1 MSEVTDTIKAHH
13 REIAKRMN
21 ATTERA
27 VRTGSPADLDAL
39 LAFLHEDLLP
49 HASGEEAHLYPAI
62 DRLVPGTFQPTATMR
77 IDHEHIQAHARMI
90 SAAAARM
97 RTPKDA
103 IDASGARETLREL
116 VTRLAALIDVHLEKE
131 ERVYLPFIES
141 ALGADAQ
148 QRLLEEIHE
157 TAAASTNEEPSLD
170 VRPIAHQERHR
181 RIFDTFG
188 ALADGASFVLVVD
201 HDPQPLRRHFDLTVP
216 GRYSWEYLEQGPEWR
231 IRIGRQPEVARST

>member
-1 MSEVTDTIKAHH
+1 MSEVTETIKAHH

-62 DRLVPGTFQPTATMR
+62 DRLVPGGFQPTATMR

-90 SAAAARM
+90 SAAAARI
-97 RTPKDA
+97 RTPKDV
-103 IDASGARETLREL
+103 IDATAARDTLREL
-116 VTRLAALIDVHLEKE
+116 VARLAALIDVHLEKE
-131 ERVYLPFIES
+131 ERVYLPFIER
-141 ALGADAQ
+141 ALGPEAQ
-148 QRLLEEIHE
+148 KRLLEEIHE
-157 TAAASTNEEPSLD
+157 TAEASTEPSLD

-181 RIFDTFG
+181 RIFDAFG
-188 ALADGASFVLVVD
+188 SLSEGAGFVLVVD
-201 HDPQPLRRHFDLTVP
+201 HDPQPLRRHFELTVP
-216 GRYSWEYLEQGPEWR
+216 GRYTWEYLEQGPEWR
-231 IRIGRQPEVARST
+231 IRIGKRTPVAV